1 MRKDN
6 PVLAQGR
13 YKVIKSLGFATPQ
26 QEIDHLV
33 QSAQQ
38 EIDQLSKPK
47 SLLNLRPMK

>member
-13 YKVIKSLGFATPQ
+13 HKVIKSPGSATPQ

-33 QSAQQ
+33 QSAQH

-47 SLLNLRPMK
+47 VFLNLRPMK